1 VNLVLAERLVPELLQ
16 EAFNP
21 EGIVAALEPL
31 LEVTSPERR
40 AMLEGYGRLRDALG
54 EPGVTRR
61 AASVILDQVQQAAL
75 SL

>member
-1 VNLVLAERLVPELLQ
+1 VPELLQ
-16 EAFNP
+16 EAFNC
-21 EGIVAALEPL
+21 EGIVAAVEPL
-31 LEVTSPERR
+31 LDVNSLERR

-61 AASVILDQVQQAAL
+61 ATSAILDQIQQAAP

>member
-1 VNLVLAERLVPELLQ
+1 
-16 EAFNP
+16 
-21 EGIVAALEPL
+21 LEPL
-31 LEVTSPERR
+31 LEVSSPERR

-61 AASVILDQVQQAAL
+61 AASVILDHIQQAAP